1 MFKENFN
8 KILCYDFFFYKNV
21 FKLRCTLL
29 RLYSN
34 ADSIILFSPG
44 RETFHVLSI

>member
-21 FKLRCTLL
+21 FKLRCILL
-29 RLYSN
+29 RLYFN
-34 ADSIILFSPG
+34 VDLIILFLFG
-44 RETFHVLSI
+44 CEMFYVFLI